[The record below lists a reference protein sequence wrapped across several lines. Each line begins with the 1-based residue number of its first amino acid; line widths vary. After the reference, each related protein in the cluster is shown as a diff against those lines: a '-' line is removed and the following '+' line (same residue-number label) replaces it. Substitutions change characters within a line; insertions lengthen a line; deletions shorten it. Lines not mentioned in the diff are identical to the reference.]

1 MSGVDWEC
9 PVCGKS
15 NYDSVIRAESDTCK
29 CIECNAECEVYF
41 EITATDVIAALEG
54 GKDDA

>member
-54 GKDDA
+54 GK